1 MLCDQR
7 EMRIHFRTGSV
18 ETTAAL
24 DPSVFGTYK
33 ASRNISL
40 FDSLKTRVKTFFV
53 ADMEDCRAIEPLFY
67 FQQDINIFQ
76 FNRRVGNRTA
86 VLWRLPHYFE
96 PSSQMGAV
104 DGTAINDDVSFTDK
118 LPKIYWRGDLSGSR
132 WMTPYAA
139 DSVYEAKDLEDLRRI
154 SQYFSRPKA
163 VYYSLANPDFTDFRF
178 AGEDCKGIA
187 GIEQAG
193 LMTDKVAPTEFL
205 KCRYVLCPNGND
217 VPTNLYWVIKSNSV
231 AFREDCD
238 FECVPDFFLKPW
250 VHYVP
255 VSKGLGDLKEKFSY
269 CEANLDVCERII
281 EQANMAYLQLID
293 EHAWEEAEN
302 IVLDK
307 LGMM

>member
-1 MLCDQR
+1 MSIQYDDRMDRLHRPIPHDPNDTTVLDTAEHPQLNFHRRILAVQALMVNERGFPFDMIRRSAEEFDAQHAAGALPASAPQMLR
-7 EMRIHFRTGSV
+7 E
-18 ETTAAL
+18 
-24 DPSVFGTYK
+24 
-33 ASRNISL
+33 
-40 FDSLKTRVKTFFV
+40 
-53 ADMEDCRAIEPLFY
+53 
-67 FQQDINIFQ
+67 
-76 FNRRVGNRTA
+76 
-86 VLWRLPHYFE
+86 RLPHYFE

-104 DGTAINDDVSFTDK
+104 DGTAINDHVSFTDK

-154 SQYFSRPKA
+154 SEHFSRPKA

-205 KCRYVLCPNGND
+205 KYRYVLCPNGND

-293 EHAWEEAEN
+293 ENAWEEAEN

-307 LGMM
+307 LGMT